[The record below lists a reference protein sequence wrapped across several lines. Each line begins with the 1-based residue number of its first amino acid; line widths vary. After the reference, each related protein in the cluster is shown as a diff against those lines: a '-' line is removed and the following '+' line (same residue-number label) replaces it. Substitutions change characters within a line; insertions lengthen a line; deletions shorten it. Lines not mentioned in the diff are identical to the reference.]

1 MEGLMAAQ
9 VGRKEWR
16 MVAEGSV
23 GRGENHNNSSNRAFV
38 EGINDS
44 SSRRGAIRPSRS
56 NSNSGSVSS
65 SMNHN
70 NNSSCNGVFHSG
82 GSSEHSSDSGE
93 SGPANLMVGNMAS
106 PRQNISP
113 PEDATI
119 YEIKHVQQANIQLD
133 NDLGSISIESGL
145 SNNEDSM
152 QQGLHEIVRQREQLQ
167 RMEIDLRARFIAQ
180 ADVFRIQTEFE
191 EQTKQHASIVASLQ
205 EQLEQRDHHMRD
217 LEQQLEERQR
227 QLHVNQIEINEAVW
241 AKDGLLREQN
251 NELATLR
258 RECET
263 ALSEQKATAAQLES
277 ERTQHLTELQDL
289 KEQLHEKEREIH
301 EIEEQ
306 RRSAQEMLL
315 YKDDQLRETQTWLAR
330 LQEMDA
336 IHVNNSHNLQVELRD
351 RVDQFNQFWLSC
363 QRQLADQER
372 YYVQTIQHLQ
382 IELAEAR
389 EQSQISKD
397 NLSLNQSESKE
408 KKQSHS
414 ENKGGNQYNVNG
426 DASSKTSKNGSTLVL
441 NNQAKAGMIPNG
453 NVDGATPLILVRD
466 LPAKVEHAAG
476 LPVSPS
482 PVFGMATV
490 LPSDPMGMMHP
501 FGVHQ
506 QSIPQTLQPAAAQ
519 VPPPPFGQFQSISA
533 VVPRQEVPNLQHQQQ
548 IHQTHN
554 YIHQNQPPQV
564 QRFPPRQQSHS
575 NHQVNMKSQAL
586 HSKHQDMHTNSHHE
600 QTGGDMVDMQKE
612 QQAQKP
618 KEENQEQKLSSIIQ
632 QEYNEHHHQPQET
645 SLDQACQQDPQ
656 AISIHSS
663 FQPLEQSRRLE
674 QQQLPSFLQHQ
685 IKQSKADLGNQD
697 MEYETQHVTHSHDKS
712 MNAEQLGPISRAP
725 VSASPSSSFGGSSHF
740 HQNASDCKPHSETS
754 DVQSSPVQSPQ
765 KSFALDGYGKVS
777 DPALLDET
785 SLLGCFVRAIPAEA
799 SARIKIS
806 TTLPNR
812 LGKMLAPLHWHDYKK
827 QYGRLD
833 EFVASH
839 SELFIIEG
847 DFIHLREGAHAT
859 FSATTAVAKVAAAAA
874 AAASPFGT
882 ARMPT
887 IAVTPVAQSQVHRLR
902 KGIFI
907 NSKDVKV
914 SSLDP
919 SPMVQ
924 IVSNSSN
931 QYTHL
936 HGGMLKQSQSSASR
950 TSVVNGNIGQNPD
963 VNHGATENL
972 PANSKEDVT
981 KAEGLS
987 INTRLDGLAINSNAA
1002 SVGNFDKAV
1011 TNGYKNTGASN
1022 GRIGMHIGR
1031 QGRFPGSASYIKQE
1045 FVNRPQTQESRIT
1058 RIDPSTAPVR

>member
-227 QLHVNQIEINEAVW
+227 QLHVNQIEINEAVSRVW

-466 LPAKVEHAAG
+466 LPAK
-476 LPVSPS
+476 
-482 PVFGMATV
+482 
-490 LPSDPMGMMHP
+490 
-501 FGVHQ
+501 
-506 QSIPQTLQPAAAQ
+506 
-519 VPPPPFGQFQSISA
+519 
-533 VVPRQEVPNLQHQQQ
+533 Q